1 MSEHPFAKQSCVG
14 GAARA
19 VILRLETRWR
29 SRVREAGAYRPKF
42 GDLNLHIKA
51 PAGFFQKAKVKLS
64 RGNYISSH
72 DLGDIPLLIVT
83 PSAIDFR
90 LGE

>member
-51 PAGFFQKAKVKLS
+51 PAGFFQKAKVKL
-64 RGNYISSH
+64 RGLAKTAEQVVGIEIKCGLH
-72 DLGDIPLLIVT
+72 GQI
-83 PSAIDFR
+83 
-90 LGE
+90 

>member
-29 SRVREAGAYRPKF
+29 SRVREAGTYRPKF
-42 GDLNLHIKA
+42 GDPNLHIKT

-64 RGNYISSH
+64 HYGHWYRGIHVS
-72 DLGDIPLLIVT
+72 LLT
-83 PSAIDFR
+83 
-90 LGE
+90 